1 MKYVSCRVYLVII
14 LIFPVLILPSAHS
27 ICPTYYYL
35 DTFLLL
41 AHKWKSDNLILDLK
55 INGQLTTCFIPYVD
69 LLKAGE
75 VDESSWKYDDQ
86 KKGFVLTSITE
97 IKRG

>member
-1 MKYVSCRVYLVII
+1 VPEICQFSLIEFTEMSLIVSSRLY
-14 LIFPVLILPSAHS
+14 
-27 ICPTYYYL
+27 
-35 DTFLLL
+35 
-41 AHKWKSDNLILDLK
+41 DLK

-86 KKGFVLTSITE
+86 KKGFVLTSSTE

>member
-1 MKYVSCRVYLVII
+1 MPEICQFSLIEFTEMSLIVSSRLY
-14 LIFPVLILPSAHS
+14 
-27 ICPTYYYL
+27 
-35 DTFLLL
+35 
-41 AHKWKSDNLILDLK
+41 DLK

-86 KKGFVLTSITE
+86 KKGFVLTSSTE

>member
-1 MKYVSCRVYLVII
+1 MPEICQFSLIEFTEMSLIVSSRLY
-14 LIFPVLILPSAHS
+14 
-27 ICPTYYYL
+27 
-35 DTFLLL
+35 
-41 AHKWKSDNLILDLK
+41 DLK